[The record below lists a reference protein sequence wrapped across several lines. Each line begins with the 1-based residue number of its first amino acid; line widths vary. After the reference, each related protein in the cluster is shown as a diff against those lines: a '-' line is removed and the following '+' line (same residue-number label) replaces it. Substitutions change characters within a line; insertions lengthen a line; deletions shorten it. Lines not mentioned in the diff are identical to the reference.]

1 MCLPLQML
9 MLKNL
14 CLKGGLICHLK
25 ISAARLNLLK
35 LNLENKAN
43 DLEYRYVDSMPFVPS
58 DDAKRKNVARK
69 YLQFRHPALLK
80 ELSMLAQTVLL

>member
-1 MCLPLQML
+1 MSFE
-9 MLKNL
+9 N
-14 CLKGGLICHLK
+14 
-25 ISAARLNLLK
+25 ISGEVELVK

-58 DDAKRKNVARK
+58 DDAKGKNVARK